1 MKGAFWNIRG
11 LNKSGRMKCLADF
24 ISSNKLDFVGIQETK
39 KNSFTDGFLE
49 AVSRNM
55 TWHYVPAKGTA
66 GGILVGLIDACFSIL
81 SCQDFQFGTAIMI
94 KNNANN
100 FIWRVVVIYGPAYEE
115 NKKEFI
121 EELHLIMGSWNGPT
135 LLGGILI

>member
-66 GGILVGLIDACFSIL
+66 GGILVGLIDACFFHFELPRL
-81 SCQDFQFGTAIMI
+81 SVWDSHYDQEQC
-94 KNNANN
+94 
-100 FIWRVVVIYGPAYEE
+100 R
-115 NKKEFI
+115 
-121 EELHLIMGSWNGPT
+121 
-135 LLGGILI
+135 